1 MREVNFSQ
9 NLKSVVWKMT
19 LPRPWPFQT
28 SQGRGRLI
36 FWVTPSKFGVKTH
49 LLKMYKWCVIMIL
62 IPQAVS
68 DLKKS
73 GWAAPYIS
81 IACTCIMSYIRE
93 IHIFYF
99 CRDNNIF
106 FPMNWTFHLSCD
118 RIQTNDCIFNP
129 IQRAPPLGV
138 EYGIQLK
145 RVTSPFRSP
154 DVGPSFDI
162 LSITTPEIPL
172 PVSTPIN
179 CGAKEVVA
187 QVYFLIF
194 I

>member
-1 MREVNFSQ
+1 MAQNTYFWANWGWSSTQKNTKNAITQNWFEILQPNFYHLKISREVNFPQ

-28 SQGRGRLI
+28 SQGHGRLI

-81 IACTCIMSYIRE
+81 VACTWPSI
-93 IHIFYF
+93 
-99 CRDNNIF
+99 NPKKF
-106 FPMNWTFHLSCD
+106 FWKM
-118 RIQTNDCIFNP
+118 
-129 IQRAPPLGV
+129 
-138 EYGIQLK
+138 
-145 RVTSPFRSP
+145 
-154 DVGPSFDI
+154 
-162 LSITTPEIPL
+162 L
-172 PVSTPIN
+172 PKGLN
-179 CGAKEVVA
+179 
-187 QVYFLIF
+187 
-194 I
+194 